1 MSRWHPSREQLER
14 FLLEGLPPEETSRVM
29 QHLVQG
35 CGRCQEVTGSIW
47 PFGSDPEKVASKR
60 FEYSDAMSRV
70 FSAARRARAD
80 LEAGQGEAARLEALL
95 RASQEATDPERA
107 VAAAESAVAVA
118 EALGEDHPAP
128 VAEDLR
134 ARAWGALAEA
144 RRLAADL
151 AGAEEAL
158 RTSLEHL
165 GRGTGCRLG
174 KARLLEVE
182 AALRAAQGRSE
193 EADRLSRR
201 AARLYGR

>member
-1 MSRWHPSREQLER
+1 
-14 FLLEGLPPEETSRVM
+14 M
-29 QHLVQG
+29 QHLAQG
-35 CGRCQEVTGSIW
+35 CSRCQAVTGSFW
-47 PFGSDPEKVASKR
+47 SFGSDPEKAAGER
-60 FEYSDAMSRV
+60 FEYGDAMSRA

-95 RASQEATDPERA
+95 RASQEAADPERA

-158 RTSLEHL
+158 RKALEHL
-165 GRGTGCRLG
+165 GRGTGCRLY
-174 KARLLEVE
+174 KARALEVE
-182 AALRAAQGRSE
+182 AALREAQGRSR
-193 EADRLSRR
+193 EAARLSRR